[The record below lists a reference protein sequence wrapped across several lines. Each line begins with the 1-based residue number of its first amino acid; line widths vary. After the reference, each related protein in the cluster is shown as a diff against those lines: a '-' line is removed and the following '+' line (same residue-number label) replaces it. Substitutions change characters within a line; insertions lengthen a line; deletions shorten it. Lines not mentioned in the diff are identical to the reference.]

1 MPRASALASRW
12 RRELALPLSATTV
25 LLADQLTKLWAKNAL
40 ASNPPP
46 PDHYIVRLTY
56 VENEGAAFGLLTNEY
71 LLITFAI
78 IMVIAT
84 IAIYYRYPY
93 WGHPLPKTG
102 LGLVLG
108 GAVGNLIDR
117 LHLGF
122 VVDFI
127 DFRVWPVFNV
137 ADSAITIGVI
147 MLVAFYFLLL
157 VRGKP
162 TSS

>member
-12 RRELALPLSATTV
+12 RRELAFFISAAAV
-25 LLADQLTKLWAKNAL
+25 LLADQLTKLWAKSAL

-46 PDHYIVRLTY
+46 PDHYIVRWTY
-56 VENEGAAFGLLTNEY
+56 IENKGSAFGLLSNEHF
-71 LLITFAI
+71 LIACAI
-78 IMVIAT
+78 IIISAT
-84 IAIYYRYPY
+84 IVIYYRYPY
-93 WGHPLPKTG
+93 WGHPLLKAG

-117 LHLGF
+117 LRLGF

-137 ADSAITIGVI
+137 ADSAVTIGMI
-147 MLVAFYFLLL
+147 MLIFYFLFLF
-157 VRGKP
+157 RGE
-162 TSS
+162 SARS